1 MIRLSTLTSNG
12 GSEIFVLVVV
22 CRFCNC
28 LPIHAV
34 FKKAWIFA
42 SSFFV
47 KQLQPKVTLDANVFL
62 LIINVFRKIPSEVI
76 DTGDNLFTV
85 VIDIHEEPKVRKF
98 LWQISWHCPF
108 HMLHA
113 AVHPSWGHIV
123 DISIFVKF
131 TSAYNIDAVI
141 RTVHLLLRKHANIL
155 TKRPKIYVCCI
166 FSFLLFLSVALY
178 RPRRRYIALYT
189 DNKENQFF
197 LIYEEYQNGAVA
209 QSYMTNSLLI
219 HGEIFSH
226 FLIF

>member
-98 LWQISWHCPF
+98 LWQIS
-108 HMLHA
+108 
-113 AVHPSWGHIV
+113 
-123 DISIFVKF
+123 
-131 TSAYNIDAVI
+131 
-141 RTVHLLLRKHANIL
+141 
-155 TKRPKIYVCCI
+155 
-166 FSFLLFLSVALY
+166 
-178 RPRRRYIALYT
+178 
-189 DNKENQFF
+189 
-197 LIYEEYQNGAVA
+197 
-209 QSYMTNSLLI
+209 
-219 HGEIFSH
+219 
-226 FLIF
+226 